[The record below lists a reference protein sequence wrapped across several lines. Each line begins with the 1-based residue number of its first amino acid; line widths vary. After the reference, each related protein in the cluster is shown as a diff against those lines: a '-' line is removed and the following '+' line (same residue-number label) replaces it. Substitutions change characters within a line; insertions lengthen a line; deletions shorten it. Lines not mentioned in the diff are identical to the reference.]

1 MDINKYK
8 KELLNEKEKIE
19 KLIVEMQDNTMFG
32 NTTKHSSERYTSG
45 ELSSYDNHSADMGT
59 EVYMQDMQ
67 NSLTIHERGKLDN
80 IENALYKIENG
91 TYGVCEQCHK
101 KIDEDRLDIVPE
113 TNLCA
118 HCSKHQPD
126 LPITSGKYNQNLIN
140 EGASF
145 YDEIL
150 IQLNDINDVA
160 KRYNNTSNRYNK

>member
-1 MDINKYK
+1 MDANKYK

-19 KLIVEMQDNTMFG
+19 KLIIEMQDNTVFG
-32 NTTKHSSERYTSG
+32 NTTKHTSERYTSG

-59 EVYMQDMQ
+59 EVFMQDMQ

-101 KIDEDRLDIVPE
+101 NIDEDRLDIMPE
-113 TNLCA
+113 TSLCA
-118 HCSKHQPD
+118 HCAKNQPET
-126 LPITSGKYNQNLIN
+126 PITSGKYNQNLIN
-140 EGASF
+140 KGESF
-145 YDEIL
+145 YDEVL
-150 IQLNDINDVA
+150 IQLNDINDPA

>member
-1 MDINKYK
+1 MDTNKYK
-8 KELLNEKEKIE
+8 KELLNEKEKTE
-19 KLIVEMQDNTMFG
+19 KLIVEMQDNTVFG
-32 NTTKHSSERYTSG
+32 NTTEHTSERYSSG

-101 KIDEDRLDIVPE
+101 SIDEDRLDIMPE
-113 TNLCA
+113 TNLCT
-118 HCSKHQPD
+118 HCAKNQPD
-126 LPITSGKYNQNLIN
+126 RPITSGKYNQNLIN
-140 EGASF
+140 KGESF

-150 IQLNDINDVA
+150 IQLNDINDVG
-160 KRYNNTSNRYNK
+160 KKY